1 MEKSKSKVALII
13 TIVLLILVIAGLICY
28 IVLNSNNENELEEK
42 PVAEE
47 TSKPEDIVN
56 ERDLTTEE
64 IAEIDEYLRNG
75 KLNFLASE
83 YKEPKEANLYF
94 QIIYGYNSDKDLK
107 RIVTYV
113 DTDEEL
119 TNIGMTKE
127 EIQTLKDF
135 TKLAKITKKDLNEY
149 LSNNLGVFTEDL
161 NLDFMYKYS
170 DTYEAYYFYDPT
182 DAFPIN
188 VVIIS
193 GKINQNGEYVLKYEG
208 DYGYS
213 WTLTLRKDG
222 DNYKFVSNVNNL
234 SDKIMNIEN
243 KEYDKR
249 TEEYSEQLD
258 CIMHYEGDTLY
269 YAELVNKEDDN
280 DKSVYYYEDNVC
292 FACINNKG
300 SVLEYY
306 NEYFNVSKT
315 ILSLF
320 R

>member
-1 MEKSKSKVALII
+1 MEKSKSKLALIM
-13 TIVLLILVIAGLICY
+13 TIVLLVLVIVGLICY
-28 IVLNSNNENELEEK
+28 IVLNQNNENELEKRPESEK
-42 PVAEE
+42 
-47 TSKPEDIVN
+47 IVN
-56 ERDLTTEE
+56 ETELTTEE
-64 IAEIDEYLRNG
+64 IEEIGEYLKNG

-135 TKLAKITKKDLNEY
+135 TKLAKVTKKDLNEY
-149 LSNNLGVFTEDL
+149 LSNNLDVSTEDV

-170 DTYEAYYFYDPT
+170 DTYGAYYFYEPT

-188 VVIIS
+188 AIITS
-193 GKINQNGEYVLKYEG
+193 GKIDQNGDYILEYEG

-222 DNYKFVSNVNNL
+222 ENYKFRSNVNKL
-234 SDKIMNIEN
+234 SDKIANIEN

-249 TEEYSEQLD
+249 TEEYNEQLD
-258 CIMHYEGDTLY
+258 CIMHYKDDTLY
-269 YAELVNKEDDN
+269 YAELVNKEDD

-300 SVLEYY
+300 SILEYY
-306 NEYFNVSKT
+306 NEYFNISKT
-315 ILSLF
+315 ILALF